1 MTPLLWEVLMSYN
14 DPSLINTQ
22 EAMADKMAQIL
33 NLIPFI
39 DMTDDNLHETPKRI
53 ARMYTEVFW
62 GLDPANLPRMTT
74 FPSESPNLGMIG
86 TGKIFFTSFCAHHLL
101 PFTGY
106 AHCFYIPYDRVLGI
120 SKFTRIVN
128 YYAARPQIQERLATQ
143 IADHIMQVTDCEGCF
158 VVLRATH
165 GCMQCRGVKQEG
177 AVMVTSVIRPY
188 DWEEGPVGP
197 FAKFETRNEA
207 LMLMEMEK

>member
-1 MTPLLWEVLMSYN
+1 MSYN
-14 DPSLINTQ
+14 DPYLTNTK

-39 DMTDDNLHETPKRI
+39 DMTDENLIDTPKRI
-53 ARMYTEVFW
+53 AAMYTDVFW
-62 GLDPANLPRMTT
+62 GLDPSNLPKITT
-74 FPSESPNLGMIG
+74 FTPESPNTGMIG

-101 PFTGY
+101 PFTGH
-106 AHCFYIPYDRVLGI
+106 AHCFYIPFDKILGI

-128 YYAARPQIQERLATQ
+128 YYAARPQIQERLTTQ
-143 IADHIMQVTDCEGCF
+143 IADHIMEVTDCLGCY

-177 AVMVTSVIRPY
+177 SVMVTSVIRPF
-188 DWEEGPVGP
+188 DWEEGPMGP
-197 FAKFETRNEA
+197 FSKVQTRNEA
-207 LMLMEMEK
+207 LALMEMEK